1 PTTPP
6 DTAGAAPTERIAPAP
21 ARRSGPPP
29 RPPLSAETPAP
40 VRREVPPPRAIL
52 TSRTLW
58 LLSFVAGLVAA
69 GFAWLDR
76 TAGQQ
81 RLTEMVTEL
90 DPTRDPASLA
100 SLGRLIFWGSF
111 AAVLLVIVV
120 EALLLRTMMGR
131 RAWARIALLVMLI
144 VHAAVMVLADAYLAA
159 AGAEGAGVRWPLVAQ
174 LLLAAAA
181 WIVSLAP
188 SATRWFR
195 AEPSSPA

>member
-1 PTTPP
+1 MRR
-6 DTAGAAPTERIAPAP
+6 RI
-21 ARRSGPPP
+21 PPP
-29 RPPLSAETPAP
+29 RS
-40 VRREVPPPRAIL
+40 IL

-58 LLSFVAGLVAA
+58 LLSFVAGLVAV
-69 GFAWLDR
+69 GFAWVDR

-81 RLTEMVTEL
+81 RLTELVTEL
-90 DPTRDPASLA
+90 DPTRDPASLE
-100 SLGRLIFWGSF
+100 SLGRLIFWGSL

-131 RAWARIALLVMLI
+131 RAWARIALLVVLV

-159 AGAEGAGVRWPLVAQ
+159 PGTAGAGVRWPLVAQ

-195 AEPSSPA
+195 AEPASRA